1 MSERALRPLI
11 ELRYGKEA
19 PGRVLSYVWASTES
33 KGKVIESP
41 FGGAQHK
48 MIVKRNNRSR
58 LGVWLEEKV
67 DIVADYKDVFGTEPE
82 SVLDIL
88 ISSDTDDTLSFT
100 TGFVKNMQFTSH

>member
-1 MSERALRPLI
+1 
-11 ELRYGKEA
+11 
-19 PGRVLSYVWASTES
+19 
-33 KGKVIESP
+33 
-41 FGGAQHK
+41 

-100 TGFVKNMQFTSH
+100 TGFVKNKQFTSH